1 MNYCMHCGRP
11 ITDGCVCEECIRRI
25 ESGRKP
31 IKRGRKYGLGFA
43 VPSAVCGV
51 GGAVM
56 LGVSVVTMIVYIF
69 VLTANAV
76 VGNDVEQY
84 GGQLAGAVACFIIG
98 TVMCVAAVVLG
109 IISVRKFIS
118 TRGCPARPV
127 ATVVLGVIGIVFGAI
142 CIILIGVFVVCAAAG
157 GGS

>member
-11 ITDGCVCEECIRRI
+11 ITDGCVCAECIRRI
-25 ESGRKP
+25 ESGKKP

-56 LGVSVVTMIVYIF
+56 LCVSVVTMLVYIF

-98 TVMCVAAVVLG
+98 AVMCVAAIVLG
-109 IISVRKFIS
+109 IISVRKFTS

-127 ATVVLGVIGIVFGAI
+127 ATVVLGAVGIAFGAI
-142 CIILIGVFVVCAAAG
+142 CVILIGVFAVCSAVGA
-157 GGS
+157 

>member
-56 LGVSVVTMIVYIF
+56 LGVSVVTMIVYVF

-84 GGQLAGAVACFIIG
+84 GGQLAGSVACFIIG
-98 TVMCVAAVVLG
+98 AVMCVAAIVLG
-109 IISVRKFIS
+109 IVSVRKFAS
-118 TRGCPARPV
+118 TRGFPARPV
-127 ATVVLGVIGIVFGAI
+127 ATVVLGAVGIAFGAI
-142 CIILIGVFVVCAAAG
+142 CVILIGVFAVCSAVGA
-157 GGS
+157 